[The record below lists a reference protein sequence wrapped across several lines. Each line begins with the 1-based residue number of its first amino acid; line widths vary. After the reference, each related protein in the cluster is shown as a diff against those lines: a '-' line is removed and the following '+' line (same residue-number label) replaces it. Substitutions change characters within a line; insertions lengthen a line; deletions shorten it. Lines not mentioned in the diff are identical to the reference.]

1 MPIYEYVCK
10 HNHVTDEL
18 FKYPPPDSVKCAV
31 NKCRCNS
38 HRRVSMPA
46 KTSALWGDSVFG
58 INGTFNR
65 GLGTHITSRKQ
76 EDAICKE
83 RGLVREA
90 DLQTHWH
97 TDNNKRLQDDKAA
110 LDKISNDYHAAVLSH
125 GDDPERFVKA
135 CTEVFPA
142 HQMLEEAHQHELKGS
157 LDTPTPTGI

>member
-1 MPIYEYVCK
+1 MPLYDFDCACGVFEELVKSSQYETECPSCG
-10 HNHVTDEL
+10 EL
-18 FKYPPPDSVKCAV
+18 SP
-31 NKCRCNS
+31 RM
-38 HRRVSMPA
+38 VSMPA
-46 KTSALWGDSVFG
+46 KTSALWGDSPFG

-76 EDAICKE
+76 EDRICKE

-125 GDDPERFVKA
+125 GDDPERHIKA

-142 HQMLEEAHQHELKGS
+142 HQMLQEAHEHELKGS

>member
-1 MPIYEYVCK
+1 MPLYTFKCET
-10 HNHVTDEL
+10 HGSFDEL
-18 FKYPPPDSVKCAV
+18 LKMDTPTAPCPTCGGPTKKQVTM
-31 NKCRCNS
+31 
-38 HRRVSMPA
+38 HA
-46 KTSALWGDSVFG
+46 KTPALFGDSVFG

-97 TDNNKRLQDDKAA
+97 IDNNKRLQDDKAA